1 MAIFQPDG
9 WFGLPRFDP
18 GLYPYIDVFYEI
30 VALLLM
36 YQITNPD
43 TEARLY
49 WSMIVYGHLALIA
62 VTNYGG
68 PGEKSKSICGMPLL
82 PLWCM
87 CFYDTVLFGVFFYLA
102 AFGYFPGHSDNF
114 WGMTGETWSFCLLC
128 NIPLNILSLPN
139 ITFPWTID
147 DNKKQT

>member
-9 WFGLPRFDP
+9 FFGLPQFDQ
-18 GLYPYIDVFYEI
+18 GLYPYLDVFYEI

-49 WSMIVYGHLALIA
+49 WSMMIYSHLALIA

-68 PGEKSKSICGMPLL
+68 PGEKSKL
-82 PLWCM
+82 PLWYM
-87 CFYDTVLFGVFFYLA
+87 FFYDSVLFSAFFYLA
-102 AFGYFPGHSDNF
+102 AFGYIPGHSDNF
-114 WGMTGETWSFCLLC
+114 WGMSGETWSFCLLC
-128 NIPLNILSLPN
+128 NVPLNILIFPN
-139 ITFPWTID
+139 ITFPWTSD
-147 DNKKQT
+147 DKKKQT